1 MKQAKR
7 FKPGDRVIM
16 TNDALA
22 NYGTE
27 YDAVVF
33 RVSNVSTFYCPA
45 AVHFANDGHTKTCNG
60 HPGYDDAG
68 NSALYDLEREDGDTF
83 HSSLYDWELEGES

>member
-16 TNDALA
+16 TNEALV

-33 RVSNVSTFYCPA
+33 KVTHVSTFYCPA
-45 AVHFANDGHTKTCNG
+45 AVHFSPFHKKQCNG
-60 HPGYDDAG
+60 HPGFDGTDA
-68 NSALYDLEREDGDTF
+68 ALYDLEREDGTDF
-83 HSSLYDWELEGES
+83 GASLYDWELEGES